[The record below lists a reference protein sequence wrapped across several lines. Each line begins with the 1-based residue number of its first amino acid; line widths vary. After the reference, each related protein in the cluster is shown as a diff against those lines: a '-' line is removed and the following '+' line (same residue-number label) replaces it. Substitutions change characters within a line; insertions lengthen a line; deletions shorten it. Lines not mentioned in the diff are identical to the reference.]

1 MKRGWSNVIIEG
13 SNLIH
18 FIELNCKPPEELSFP
33 GFFPYAPW
41 GCTLELPGGVLKI

>member
-13 SNLIH
+13 SNLT
-18 FIELNCKPPEELSFP
+18 LKEELSFP